1 MSGSLPLFDRE
12 TTRKL
17 EGLEAQR
24 AQLLD
29 RMSNLGPMA
38 HKRVIMQ
45 DRLTRLTTEIL
56 SLENQLSRS
65 VQS

>member
-12 TTRKL
+12 TTSEL

-29 RMSNLGPMA
+29 RMSSLGPMA

-45 DRLTRLTTEIL
+45 DRLTRVTTRIL
-56 SLENQLSRS
+56 CLQCELSRG

>member
-1 MSGSLPLFDRE
+1 MSGPLPLFDRE
-12 TTRKL
+12 TTREL

-29 RMSNLGPMA
+29 RMSSLGPMA

-45 DRLTRLTTEIL
+45 DRLTRVTTRIL
-56 SLENQLSRS
+56 CLQCELSRG